1 MSLAGSSKHILQE
14 VTESILDHFGF
25 FGGFGISQRAL
36 SSFLAACEASYH
48 SNFYHNSVSFFFFF
62 FVCFFFFFSFFFF
75 CLLLFN
81 YYFCY

>member
-1 MSLAGSSKHILQE
+1 MLSSWGVDILSLAGSSKHILQE

-48 SNFYHNSVSFFFFF
+48 SNFYHNSVSL
-62 FVCFFFFFSFFFF
+62 
-75 CLLLFN
+75 LLLF
-81 YYFCY
+81 FCFVLFF